1 MLELTKNILRK
12 VSFDAKLFQKE
23 LQKSLKWITD
33 AEEIQRFKEW
43 CIVEFGAIYPKIIK
57 QTFNQ
62 LSTAKVKK

>member
-1 MLELTKNILRK
+1 MPELTKNILRK

-43 CIVEFGAIYPKIIK
+43 CIIEFGAIYPKIIK
-57 QTFNQ
+57 QAFKK
-62 LSTAKVKK
+62 LSSVK